1 MIQDKIVTKI
11 IAVVVTYRPHL
22 PRLNAQFHAL
32 ASQVASVVWVDN
44 ASGLTLDDRQTPH
57 HCIELATNTGIA
69 HAQNVGILWA
79 REQGATHVLLMD
91 QDSQPAPDMVENL
104 LQALCQRPNAAAVGP
119 RYMDDRQNAHATAK
133 SPFVRLNQ
141 SGWGFERIPCQ
152 TNNDIIQVDCL
163 IASGSLIPITVFD
176 TVGLM
181 RADWFID
188 YVDTEWCLRARQ
200 HCMECYGVC
209 GAKMSHSIGE
219 NPFYFMGRAFP
230 VHSPLR
236 HYYQI
241 RNAIFLIKTP
251 WVSWGWKKALAWH
264 IIQKMGFYALI
275 LPPRLQHIQK
285 MVKAVWHGVIR

>member
-1 MIQDKIVTKI
+1 MTKI
-11 IAVVVTYRPHL
+11 IAVVVTYRPDL
-22 PRLNAQFHAL
+22 SRLHAQFHAL
-32 ASQVASVVWVDN
+32 APQVAAVVWVDN
-44 ASGLTLDDRQTPH
+44 ASGVDFQAQNFNHHLIQLD
-57 HCIELATNTGIA
+57 TNTGIA
-69 HAQNVGILWA
+69 HAQNMGIAWA
-79 REQGATHVLLMD
+79 KEQAATHILLMD
-91 QDSQPAPDMVENL
+91 QDSQPAPDMVKHL
-104 LQALCQRPNAAAVGP
+104 MQALCQRPDAAAVGP
-119 RYMDDRQNAHATAK
+119 RYSDDRQNAHATAK

-141 SGWGFERIPCQ
+141 SGWGFERIPCEPDQ
-152 TNNDIIQVDCL
+152 NLIPVDCL
-163 IASGSLIPITVFD
+163 IASGSLIPMNVFD
-176 TVGLM
+176 KVGLM

-200 HCMECYGVC
+200 YSLPCYGVC
-209 GAKMSHSIGE
+209 SASMSHSLGE

-264 IIQKMGFYALI
+264 IIQKMGFYAFI